1 MFPLLGVRSHTR
13 SAYVHARRLTSRP
26 VCTSHSPTP
35 QRRSGAVSEGS
46 AVTKPSMSH
55 CVETRERSR
64 PSDSRCGGSACSC
77 GCDATR
83 ASSVRVS
90 ASTPVSCA
98 VKYDGSSRSM
108 THSSSQKAAWRDGEK
123 RGADHALEQPKGRLC
138 ARRSCGEAPS
148 PYLPISPAARG
159 RTQGAKGEMISPYL
173 PISPHIIP
181 YLPISP
187 NISQG
192 KAASSRPKLRAI
204 SGNLA

>member
-1 MFPLLGVRSHTR
+1 MGRYGEIWEPVFPLLGVRSHTR
-13 SAYVHARRLTSRP
+13 SAYVHERRLTSRP
-26 VCTSHSPTP
+26 RSHQPLADAP
-35 QRRSGAVSEGS
+35 EARGAVSEGS

-90 ASTPVSCA
+90 AITPVSCA

-123 RGADHALEQPKGRLC
+123 RWADHALRPPVRTSEL
-138 ARRSCGEAPS
+138 RRGAV
-148 PYLPISPAARG
+148 PISPH
-159 RTQGAKGEMISPYL
+159 ISPYL
-173 PISPHIIP
+173 PQLEDALEGH
-181 YLPISP
+181 
-187 NISQG
+187 
-192 KAASSRPKLRAI
+192 RER
-204 SGNLA
+204 